1 MNGSDGD
8 LNIDGPSLSFAT
20 MLDTSA
26 MIAVVAASDV
36 RRKDRRVCMNRC
48 RFHPT
53 LAGNHGGKRYQAE
66 YFAAKKRNRF
76 QSSSGRRHDRDV
88 VPAKTRSYS
97 HSDGTLLVIAV
108 FKFVKG
114 ALLLTLAFGALSLLH
129 KDVASEVEHW
139 LDQLRIDP
147 DNEFIGTLLSK
158 LQLVHTKELKEMSAL
173 GAGYAALFLVEGT
186 GLLFRKRWAE
196 WLTIVAT
203 SSLMPLEVYEL
214 IKEFTVVRLLVVLV
228 NAAVVLFLIYRVR
241 QKEN

>member
-1 MNGSDGD
+1 MRFSGSYR
-8 LNIDGPSLSFAT
+8 S
-20 MLDTSA
+20 
-26 MIAVVAASDV
+26 
-36 RRKDRRVCMNRC
+36 
-48 RFHPT
+48 
-53 LAGNHGGKRYQAE
+53 
-66 YFAAKKRNRF
+66 FAAKKRNGFSPAQCKCTNRI
-76 QSSSGRRHDRDV
+76 V
-88 VPAKTRSYS
+88 VPAKKRS
-97 HSDGTLLVIAV
+97 HSHGDGTLLLIAV

-173 GAGYAALFLVEGT
+173 GAGYAAVFLVEGT

-196 WLTIVAT
+196 WLTIVVT

-214 IKEFTVVRLLVVLV
+214 IKQFTVVRLLVVLV